1 MLIALWCLGWPLLIL
16 TAIDLIADLIDRII

>member
-16 TAIDLIADLIDRII
+16 IAFDGIAELFDRFI